1 MPYKQPTATIEVR
14 HQDDSTSDKTAI
26 VDATSTISY
35 LYLTFDTPLPLPD
48 LSDESLPPIPNLQRL
63 RRPLSWSPARK
74 YGVLAVA
81 CLAVFISAYSAGAYS
96 PAAAL
101 AAEKLATTNTVMLI
115 GMVTFCLGLGLGPMF
130 LAPVSEI
137 WGRLPVFAAA
147 AVNLLVSQII
157 CSVAEHPA
165 VLLTMRFLVG
175 VGASVFSIIASGV
188 VVDLWDKQDRNTP
201 MAIFSGFLIAGYA
214 AGPLVATV
222 LVGAI
227 EDHWLLWRWTFWH
240 QAMADAAV
248 LTAFFVVIRESR
260 ESVVLT
266 KRARLLNKWYEEL
279 ETRGSYGLWMTDK
292 MSYHQSSPSS
302 SKSATKRTGNSSAS
316 AESTLGTYRRIR
328 WLVRDDKE
336 RLSSGRIIA
345 TSIFRPLYLLFT
357 EPIVFFFSLW
367 TAFAWGVLYLSFS
380 ILPLLHKAEP
390 ERSIRVYGAM
400 ITASAFGTA
409 ASIVQQRLLRHPQ
422 WREHENESF
431 LFVDSRFWAFM
442 RRRFPVEAPE
452 ARLYMT
458 CLSALLLPLGL
469 AVALVLPRFTEKYA
483 EALGMGIATWG
494 IFSIYLASLNYLADA
509 YGTYAS
515 STLASQNFCRNMTG
529 GSFQLLTAA
538 MLSNLGRLGVGAV
551 LGSIAALLSVTPWV
565 FVFFGERMRASSKFA
580 RVSCMSRHDLPSK
593 SNTR

>member
-1 MPYKQPTATIEVR
+1 MIGVR
-14 HQDDSTSDKTAI
+14 HQGRQNDSTSDRTAI
-26 VDATSTISY
+26 VDATSSILY

-48 LSDESLPPIPNLQRL
+48 LSDETLPPIPNLQRH
-63 RRPLSWSPARK
+63 RKPLSWSPERK

-81 CLAVFISAYSAGAYS
+81 CLAVFMTAYSAGAYS

-101 AAEKLATTNTVMLI
+101 AAEKLATTDTVMRI

-147 AVNLLVSQII
+147 AVVLLVSQII
-157 CSVAEHPA
+157 CSVADHSG

-175 VGASVFSIIASGV
+175 VGASVFSIVASGV
-188 VVDLWDKQDRNTP
+188 VVDLWDEQDRNTP
-201 MAIFSGFLIAGYA
+201 LAMFSGFLIAGYA

-240 QAMADAAV
+240 QALADAAI

-260 ESVVLT
+260 ESVVLA

-279 ETRGSYGLWMTDK
+279 ETRGSYGLWMSDE
-292 MSYHQSSPSS
+292 MSYPSS
-302 SKSATKRTGNSSAS
+302 DSTTRRTGKSSAL
-316 AESTLGTYRRIR
+316 AESTLGTYQRIR
-328 WLVRDDKE
+328 WLVRDDEE
-336 RLSSGRIIA
+336 RPSAGRIIA
-345 TSIFRPLYLLFT
+345 TSILRPFYLLFT

-367 TAFAWGVLYLSFS
+367 TAFAWGVLYLAFS
-380 ILPLLHKAEP
+380 ILPLLHQAEP

-400 ITASAFGTA
+400 VTASVAGAA

-422 WREHENESF
+422 WRDHDDDESF
-431 LFVDSRFWAFM
+431 FYVDSRLWAFM
-442 RRRFPVEAPE
+442 RRHFPVEAPE

-458 CLSALLLPLGL
+458 CLSTLLLPLGL
-469 AVALVLPRFTEKYA
+469 AVALVLPRYTEKYG

-515 STLASQNFCRNMTG
+515 SALASPNFCRNMTG

-580 RVSCMSRHDLPSK
+580 RSLHS
-593 SNTR
+593 